1 MQQYL
6 VLLAADSSVFSPQ
19 SNFGHIHV
27 PTIRPPSH
35 FSISLKNF
43 FSKSI
48 RFSLPL
54 DSSCFWIYQI
64 SRVTLELFLQ

>member
-35 FSISLKNF
+35 FSISLKIF
-43 FSKSI
+43 LVKVFDFLSLSTPRVFGSIKSHE
-48 RFSLPL
+48 LP
-54 DSSCFWIYQI
+54 
-64 SRVTLELFLQ
+64 